1 MSHQDWTPVVF
12 SNNSKKTTHGGVVET
27 VRKPTGNQPSA
38 ASINARKIESIDS
51 SDDKLSHKMIDTTV
65 VDVVKRRRCELKLTQ
80 KDLANKSQVL
90 EATIKN
96 LEQGKELHNPPLLTK
111 LQRALGVKLLGQ
123 NIGELI

>member
-1 MSHQDWTPVVF
+1 MSHQDWAPVVF
-12 SNNSKKTTHGGVVET
+12 SNNSKKPTSGAVVET

-51 SDDKLSHKMIDTTV
+51 SDDKLTHKMIDTKV

-80 KDLANKSQVL
+80 KDLANKLQVP

-96 LEQGKELHNPPLLTK
+96 LEQCKEFHNPPLLTK

>member
-12 SNNSKKTTHGGVVET
+12 SNNSKKTTSGGSVET
-27 VRKPTGNQPSA
+27 VRKTTGNQPSA

-51 SDDKLSHKMIDTTV
+51 SDDKLTHKMIDTKA
-65 VDVVKRRRCELKLTQ
+65 VDAVKRRRCELKLTQ
-80 KDLANKSQVL
+80 KDLANKSQVP

-96 LEQGKELHNPPLLTK
+96 LEQGKEFHNPPLLTK

-123 NIGELI
+123 NIGELV

>member
-1 MSHQDWTPVVF
+1 MSHQDWAPVVF
-12 SNNSKKTTHGGVVET
+12 NNNSKKPTSGAVVET

-38 ASINARKIESIDS
+38 ASINARKIEGIDS
-51 SDDKLSHKMIDTTV
+51 SDDKLTHKMIDTKA

-80 KDLANKSQVL
+80 KDLANKTQVP

-96 LEQGKELHNPPLLTK
+96 LEQGKEFHNPPLLTK

-123 NIGELI
+123 NIGELL